1 MSFDAGRERVEERR
15 DSAAD
20 VRRESAGLGG
30 AGRDEVRELRLRFSA
45 AGRVASGRES
55 GAGLAMG
62 SGIVILGVAGG
73 VSGLGPASLRVGVV
87 GGEGPVRS
95 NAVFIDAVVGVTSS
109 SAFRAAADVGDSADD
124 VDVEDWSPDG
134 RFLWTLLR
142 IWSGVR
148 RANSCA
154 LRRGGGINGE
164 PGEGKGDE
172 DAMWSTE
179 RERRGTSAI
188 KDECPD

>member
-1 MSFDAGRERVEERR
+1 MDERR

-30 AGRDEVRELRLRFSA
+30 AGRDEARELRWRFKT

-55 GAGLAMG
+55 VSGPAIG
-62 SGIVILGVAGG
+62 SGMVILGVAGG
-73 VSGLGPASLRVGVV
+73 VSGLGPASLSVGVV
-87 GGEGPVRS
+87 GGDGPVRS
-95 NAVFIDAVVGVTSS
+95 KAVFIDDIVGVVSSSTFRVAAIMGDNADAAVV
-109 SAFRAAADVGDSADD
+109 ADWSADD
-124 VDVEDWSPDG
+124 

-148 RANSCA
+148 RANSWA
-154 LRRGGGINGE
+154 LRRGGGMNGE
-164 PGEGKGDE
+164 PGEGNGDE

-179 RERRGTSAI
+179 RERRGRSAI